1 MTETTPEVEEITDD
15 ATEEAQENAQE
26 KAKDSALSQTMSA
39 FVSRINGTA
48 TAQPVLTPWTFGNGY
63 V

>member
-15 ATEEAQENAQE
+15 ATEEAQE